1 MTSSPLPDPPV
12 HATRIEVLDPDLPML
27 ASQAALELDNKH
39 LGQHV
44 EPVATKLLAEA
55 LKNSFAPFEANASA
69 RKSLVD
75 PGAVAVI
82 GRALYA
88 SQWVNAG
95 STVDELSDTAWNL
108 AHIMDQL
115 ENGQIAENVEK
126 VRDFC
131 IELSSY
137 AASYRQ
143 AFSDPGPVPP
153 YRR

>member
-1 MTSSPLPDPPV
+1 MIPSSTTPSKEPLHP
-12 HATRIEVLDPDLPML
+12 TRIEVLDPDLPLL

-39 LGQHV
+39 LGRHV
-44 EPVATKLLAEA
+44 KPVATKQLAEA
-55 LKNSFAPFEANASA
+55 LKNSFAPFEASA

-82 GRALYA
+82 GRALCA
-88 SQWVNAG
+88 SQWVNPA

-108 AHIMDQL
+108 AHIMEQL
-115 ENGQIAENVEK
+115 EDDKMDANIEK